1 MTAVFYAQL
10 FEQGRQTEVVG
21 QRQPNWD
28 NLVLYS
34 HLGYFIRSLSH
45 VQTNQ
50 VSDVTDGFL
59 AFGEVEVEYVVGI
72 NADSFTLVSTDDYL
86 AAGLFQFGIDIE
98 GHEMRMA
105 ILEVE
110 EEAVLTGFEFG
121 DLFR

>member
-1 MTAVFYAQL
+1 M
-10 FEQGRQTEVVG
+10 
-21 QRQPNWD
+21 
-28 NLVLYS
+28 
-34 HLGYFIRSLSH
+34 
-45 VQTNQ
+45 
-50 VSDVTDGFL
+50 

-72 NADSFTLVSTDDYL
+72 NADSFTLVGTYDYL